1 MTYLTGIR
9 DAHQDPQRL
18 EALFHTARQENRVET
33 FTADL
38 ETCYQEAND
47 NLLYAAWH
55 YRLETMAQEERVER
69 RGVNW
74 KLALPVSLAAGLA
87 LWLSSDPAIQV
98 IDGRQLLSL
107 YMIPIGMLFA
117 LAFLALAGSE
127 TRKRTSSF
135 TAMVLVA
142 ACAYVPLIVS
152 TRDAFYQNHFANL
165 MTLHLPLLGWA
176 AIGVGVL
183 GFGAPPGDRFAFL
196 LKSLEVFVT
205 AGIFLIGGGVF
216 VAVTQG
222 LFFALDIRLSDAVVR
237 LLVFGVMGTLA
248 LLALAFVY
256 DPTLRPTAQDFKAGL
271 GRLVTALMRLLLA
284 PTLIVLAIYILAIFT
299 NFEEPFKNRDIL
311 GIYHAMLFA
320 VLALLIGATPMRESD
335 LPVRFRSMLRHGIVA
350 VAGLALLVGLY
361 TLAAIVY
368 RTTLDVLTMNRLA
381 LMGWDVINVG
391 ILAMLINGQVALG
404 RQGQGWVEAM
414 QSAFSLG
421 AVGYVAWTAFVIVAV
436 PIVIR

>member
-1 MTYLTGIR
+1 MDYSIEIL
-9 DAHQDPQRL
+9 DAHQDPERL
-18 EALFHTARQENRVET
+18 ETLFQIARQEDALKT
-33 FTADL
+33 FAASL
-38 ETCYQEAND
+38 EACYREAGD

-55 YRLETMAQEERVER
+55 YRLEAMAQEEQSGQ
-69 RGVNW
+69 RGINW
-74 KLALPVSLAAGLA
+74 KVALPVSIAAGLV

-117 LAFLALAGSE
+117 LAYLALADSGI
-127 TRKRTSSF
+127 RRRIAF
-135 TAMVLVA
+135 AAVALVA
-142 ACAYVPLIVS
+142 ACAYAPLVVS
-152 TRDAFYQNHFANL
+152 ARDAFYQNHFANL

-176 AIGVGVL
+176 ALGAGVL
-183 GFGAPPGDRFAFL
+183 GLNAPRGDRFAFL
-196 LKSLEVFVT
+196 LKSLEIFIT

-216 VAVTQG
+216 VGVTQG
-222 LFFALDIRLSDAVVR
+222 LFFALDIHLSDTVMR
-237 LLVFGVMGTLA
+237 LLGFGVMGTLA

-256 DPTLRPTAQDFKAGL
+256 DPTLRPTAQDFKTGL
-271 GRLVTALMRLLLA
+271 GRLVTTLMRLLLA

-320 VLALLIGATPMRESD
+320 VLALLIGATPMQESD
-335 LPVRFRSMLRHGIVA
+335 LPVRFRSMLRYGLVA
-350 VAGLALLVGLY
+350 VAGLAMLVGLY

-368 RTTLDVLTMNRLA
+368 RTTQDVLTMNRLA

-391 ILAMLINGQVALG
+391 ILAMLINGQVNLG
-404 RQGQGWVEAM
+404 RRGQGWVEAM

-421 AVGYVAWTAFVIVAV
+421 AVGYVAWTTFVVVVV